1 MTRKKFKIIDIQNI
15 AKYNPLTFSSVM
27 GTKRTPRDSL
37 FWRAN
42 YRACSKPEDPVFT
55 KYALVAF
62 ISELAVSVAHEEL
75 RRVTTGLYA
84 Q

>member
-42 YRACSKPEDPVFT
+42 DRACVSNPEDISG
-55 KYALVAF
+55 LVGF
-62 ISELAVSVAHEEL
+62 INELAVSVAHEEL